1 MIICGYPGIG
11 KSTIAKSEENVVDLE
26 SSIFRTGK
34 DSVRPLLWEKYYC
47 DMAIELSK
55 QGNTV
60 FVSTHTEVISYLEE
74 HCDEPVIVMYPVEDL
89 RDEWVERLKTRYEKS
104 GSDKDFR
111 AYISTNSEFNERVKA
126 LRNSKFGCI
135 EITSMEYK
143 YSLRKFLD
151 KLDRFYGN
159 LPVGF
164 RAR

>member
-1 MIICGYPGIG
+1 MIICGFPGIG
-11 KSTIAKSEENVVDLE
+11 KSTIAREENVIDLE

-34 DSVRPLLWEKYYC
+34 DGVRPLLWEQYYC
-47 DMAIELSK
+47 DMAIDLSN
-55 QGNTV
+55 QDNTV
-60 FVSTHTEVISYLEE
+60 FVSTHSEVISYLEE

-111 AYISTNSEFNERVKA
+111 AYISTNSKFNERVKS

-135 EITSMEYK
+135 EITNMK
-143 YSLRKFLD
+143 YSLRKILD
-151 KLDRFYGN
+151 KLDGFYGD